1 MIRLGSTKKGRL
13 RPSSI
18 LQQKG
23 NHLGKKNIP
32 FLHWQSWCRYQINPM
47 FELPVTKGSGKS
59 TGFFKDPVFVRFF
72 GWEHWQPLRY
82 THLKPIN
89 CKPLF
94 FGGPKKT
101 TLLGMVIMVMFHGE
115 KHSNCEWHGLT
126 LINLATLDK
135 RRPRSTI
142 PGRHACTTGNWLA
155 NLWIDRMWPVRWK
168 MKDRAQKYQVPV
180 WCQTNYICLRRGWP
194 NSKLPRQNWRTSRNG
209 FRDLCLWLIQI
220 SNSKEL

>member
-1 MIRLGSTKKGRL
+1 MYHLWFICFYMKRLGSTKKGKAQAL
-13 RPSSI
+13 KHSP
-18 LQQKG
+18 
-23 NHLGKKNIP
+23 
-32 FLHWQSWCRYQINPM
+32 
-47 FELPVTKGSGKS
+47 TKGESFREEKHPIFAPAILVQISNQPNVRASSDKRFPQKS
-59 TGFFKDPVFVRFF
+59 TGFFKDPVFVRL

-94 FGGPKKT
+94 FGGAQT
-101 TLLGMVIMVMFHGE
+101 TLLGMVIMVMFHGG
-115 KHSNCEWHGLT
+115 KTQAQTHRVIHGLT

-168 MKDRAQKYQVPV
+168 MKDEAHKYQVPV
-180 WCQTNYICLRRGWP
+180 WCQTNYTFVWDVDG
-194 NSKLPRQNWRTSRNG
+194 QTARTSQ
-209 FRDLCLWLIQI
+209 D
-220 SNSKEL
+220 KT